1 MKLYIITLDGSGDI
15 TIIMEIQV
23 VAIATNTIL
32 ATNETEVLLMDVVA
46 ERMGIAQAV
55 CAAMEHVKVN

>member
-46 ERMGIAQAV
+46 ERMGIAQVV